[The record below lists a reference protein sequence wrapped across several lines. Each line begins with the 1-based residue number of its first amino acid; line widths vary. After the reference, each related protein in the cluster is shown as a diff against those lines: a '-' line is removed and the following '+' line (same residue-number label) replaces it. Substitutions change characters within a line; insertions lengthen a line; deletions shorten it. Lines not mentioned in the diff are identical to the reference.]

1 MLCNSTRKGQI
12 AIAILSSTPG
22 KSRRHKCSTT
32 HTENSAVWRCNVF
45 GTMLLVLVIRL
56 CYGQRAQ
63 AVKLACTDFVHY
75 SLGVDAAVI
84 VPGCDAS

>member
-1 MLCNSTRKGQI
+1 
-12 AIAILSSTPG
+12 
-22 KSRRHKCSTT
+22 
-32 HTENSAVWRCNVF
+32 
-45 GTMLLVLVIRL
+45 MLLVLVIRL